1 MSEPTQT
8 AYATRIPHLADLKD
22 WIGKELGLT
31 EWLTITQDRINA
43 FADATED
50 HQWIH
55 VDPEKSKQFSPYKT
69 TVAHGFL
76 VLSLASKF
84 AYEAYAIDDVVMGVN
99 YGLNKVRFP
108 QATPAGA
115 QIRARVSLLDCEEQP
130 QAARYVLGVVFEIKG
145 EAKPACVAEFVAMA
159 YVAE

>member
-1 MSEPTQT
+1 MSKLTQT
-8 AYATRIPHLADLKD
+8 AYATRFTHLADLKN

-55 VDPEKSKQFSPYKT
+55 TDPEKSRQFSPYKT

-108 QATPAGA
+108 NATLVGA
-115 QIRARVSLLDCEEQP
+115 QIRARVSLLDFEEQP
-130 QAARYVLGVVFEIKG
+130 KAARYVLGVVFELKG

-159 YVAE
+159 YVG